1 MMPIGPLMIE
11 HRLIERM
18 IGVLREEMHG
28 IEKENDVHMELIDSG
43 VDFFRTYAD
52 RCHHGK
58 EEDIL
63 FRDLAKKRLSQ
74 EHKKI
79 MDELI
84 QEHRIGRE
92 TVGRLL
98 RAKERYAKGAMDAL
112 GEIISVLKE
121 LVEFY
126 PGHIEKEDQHF
137 FMPCMEYFSK
147 EERDAMLQECW
158 EFDKQLIHEKYRQL
172 VERFEGSR

>member
-18 IGVLREEMHG
+18 VSLLNEELHA
-28 IEKENDVHMELIDSG
+28 IEKNNEVHLELIDSA

-63 FRDLAKKRLSQ
+63 FRDLAKKKLSS
-74 EHKKI
+74 EHKRI

-84 QEHRIGRE
+84 QEHVFGRE
-92 TVGRLL
+92 TVGKLFS
-98 RAKERYAKGAMDAL
+98 AKERYGKDNKDEL
-112 GEIISVLKE
+112 KEIIGFLKE

-126 PGHIEKEDQHF
+126 PAHIEKEDKHF

-147 EERDAMLQECW
+147 EEQDAMLQECW
-158 EFDKQLIHEKYRQL
+158 EFDRKLIHEKYRQV
-172 VERFEGSR
+172 VERFESRK

>member
-18 IGVLREEMHG
+18 VDLLKKEFHTISETQVIDTSFIEEA
-28 IEKENDVHMELIDSG
+28 I
-43 VDFFRTYAD
+43 DFFKVYAD

-63 FRDLAKKRLSQ
+63 FRDLSKKDLSP
-74 EHKKI
+74 EHKVM

-84 QEHRIGRE
+84 QEHVFGRE
-92 TVGRLL
+92 TTRKLL
-98 RAKERYAKGAMDAL
+98 EATERFRQGDSAAL
-112 GEIISVLKE
+112 DNIRGLLKK

-126 PGHIEKEDQHF
+126 PAHIEKEDKHF
-137 FMPCMEYFSK
+137 FLPSMEYFSK
-147 EERDAMLQECW
+147 EEQDAMLQECW
-158 EFDKQLIHEKYRQL
+158 EFDRKLIHEKYRQV
-172 VERFEGSR
+172 VERFENEK